1 MEYVPLNPMT
11 AALDSDKTVL
21 VQSGSSLARDNFK
34 RKKRLWLVYLPI
46 FVSAQ
51 NFNNAHKSIQK
62 SPRNHQSWCTLHI
75 CPGNIINILGMRA
88 TGFPLNQVSHSI
100 RYQRADIEL
109 QIVHTEILSEA
120 TLNSLS
126 EMPQILS
133 KVGTLTKG
141 SRDGAVVRAVVRAL
155 ASL

>member
-1 MEYVPLNPMT
+1 
-11 AALDSDKTVL
+11 
-21 VQSGSSLARDNFK
+21 
-34 RKKRLWLVYLPI
+34 
-46 FVSAQ
+46 
-51 NFNNAHKSIQK
+51 
-62 SPRNHQSWCTLHI
+62 
-75 CPGNIINILGMRA
+75 MRA

-109 QIVHTEILSEA
+109 QIVHTEVLSEA